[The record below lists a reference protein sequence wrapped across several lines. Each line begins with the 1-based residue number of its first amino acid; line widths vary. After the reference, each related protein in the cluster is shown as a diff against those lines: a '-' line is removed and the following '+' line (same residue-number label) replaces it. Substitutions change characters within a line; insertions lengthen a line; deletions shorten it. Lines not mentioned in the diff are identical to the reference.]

1 MNKILFPKPA
11 PVSPMP
17 LDKWLKRTDRAES
30 GREAF
35 FQGRDLE
42 YKVFQ
47 DAVISLDQG
56 VIGGG
61 TMIFQGAPGAGKTA
75 LMGECMEAIRQ
86 HSTLDNPWIPVSIS
100 PGTLKYPKSVVE
112 LLISATNRENERL
125 LEGVTDSHSRLLKKA
140 LHQGQK
146 LIQEIQ
152 SRDVSVQSITV
163 GEKDQSESAAELFVH
178 ASSLL
183 KDYHIVVF
191 VDEAQNVKKHETTE
205 DILNCLHRDTQGIPL
220 LTAFFGLS
228 DVEDVLHECGLSRLP
243 RNRVKTLGV
252 LSHEESVSAI
262 QSVFTAYDFKG
273 SSKDQVEW
281 LEALATLSQGW
292 PQHINSVSVAVGEII
307 HKNYGNLKKE
317 LLPEVLE
324 LGKKLKNAYYVSRLK
339 RCSEEPF
346 VYQNLA
352 FEMGQMPNGT
362 ISRSRLRKLIEPLLE
377 HPTTFD
383 DFLLNA
389 LHAGVLMEAEEL
401 PKYYQIPIPSLGDYL
416 QALSLN

>member
-1 MNKILFPKPA
+1 
-11 PVSPMP
+11 MP

-163 GEKDQSESAAELFVH
+163 GGK
-178 ASSLL
+178 
-183 KDYHIVVF
+183 
-191 VDEAQNVKKHETTE
+191 
-205 DILNCLHRDTQGIPL
+205 R
-220 LTAFFGLS
+220 
-228 DVEDVLHECGLSRLP
+228 
-243 RNRVKTLGV
+243 
-252 LSHEESVSAI
+252 SV
-262 QSVFTAYDFKG
+262 
-273 SSKDQVEW
+273 
-281 LEALATLSQGW
+281 
-292 PQHINSVSVAVGEII
+292 
-307 HKNYGNLKKE
+307 
-317 LLPEVLE
+317 
-324 LGKKLKNAYYVSRLK
+324 
-339 RCSEEPF
+339 
-346 VYQNLA
+346 
-352 FEMGQMPNGT
+352 
-362 ISRSRLRKLIEPLLE
+362 RKCC
-377 HPTTFD
+377 
-383 DFLLNA
+383 
-389 LHAGVLMEAEEL
+389 
-401 PKYYQIPIPSLGDYL
+401 
-416 QALSLN
+416 